1 MTVPPIELKRH
12 RRKLSKKQTAQV
24 VEAVA
29 ELIVN
34 FLKCRREAA
43 TPPERE
49 KDS

>member
-1 MTVPPIELKRH
+1 MTAPPIELKRH
-12 RRKLSKKQTAQV
+12 YRKLSEKQTGHV

-43 TPPERE
+43 TPPERR
-49 KDS
+49 KGL

>member
-12 RRKLSKKQTAQV
+12 HRKLSEKQTGQV

-34 FLKCRREAA
+34 FLKCQREAA
-43 TPPERE
+43 TPPGRR
-49 KDS
+49 KQS